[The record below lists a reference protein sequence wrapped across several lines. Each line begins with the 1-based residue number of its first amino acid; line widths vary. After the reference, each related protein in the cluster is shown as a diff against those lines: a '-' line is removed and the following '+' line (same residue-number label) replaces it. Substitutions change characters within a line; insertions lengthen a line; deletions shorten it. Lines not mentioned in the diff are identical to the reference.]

1 MAKKKATKS
10 TKQPSFEDAL
20 SELTGIVEQLDG
32 GELPLDESLSQ
43 FERGM
48 TLMKHCHTTLSDAE
62 KRVQQLT
69 GFDAD
74 GNPQLDDFDDVATAD
89 RASGE
94 LFD

>member
-1 MAKKKATKS
+1 MAKKKAAKS

-20 SELTGIVEQLDG
+20 SELTGIVERLDS

-48 TLMKHCHTTLSDAE
+48 TLMKQCHVTLSDAE
-62 KRVQQLT
+62 KRVQQLI
-69 GFDAD
+69 GFDAN
-74 GNPQLDDFDDVATAD
+74 GEPQLDDFDDVATAD
-89 RASGE
+89 RTSGE